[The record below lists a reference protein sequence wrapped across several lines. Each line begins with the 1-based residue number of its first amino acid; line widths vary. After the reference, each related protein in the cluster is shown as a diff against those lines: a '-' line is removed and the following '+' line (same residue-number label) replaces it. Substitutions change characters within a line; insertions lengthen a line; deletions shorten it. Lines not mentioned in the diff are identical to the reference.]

1 MTYTKMKNKEILEKI
16 EEWWQDEL
24 TCAGEPTCTI
34 KECDLC
40 YACYGRLKHKFEDKD
55 EKQ

>member
-1 MTYTKMKNKEILEKI
+1 MTCIKMENKEILEKI

-40 YACYGRLKHKFEDKD
+40 YACYGRLKHKFEEKD